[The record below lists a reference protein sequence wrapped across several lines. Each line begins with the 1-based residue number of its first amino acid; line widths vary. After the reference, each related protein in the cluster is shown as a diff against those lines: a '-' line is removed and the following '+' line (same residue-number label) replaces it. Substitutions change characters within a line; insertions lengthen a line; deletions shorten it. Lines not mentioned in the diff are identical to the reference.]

1 MSSGRRP
8 RTRTILRYGLTLV
21 VLIAVGW
28 LFALAL
34 AQNWEQVQAADLRPN
49 GLMVVA
55 VVVFAAAVPVSGL
68 LWGAIVDVLAPDA
81 RMTPREAIEVHSAS
95 WLLKYIPG
103 QVGSLVNKVVWGGR
117 RGISRMV
124 ILISFI
130 YENVFLQIVSIVPSI
145 VIIAIS
151 VGVGVLAGNIATAI
165 VVGIALVPLIAVLDR
180 RVFRRVLD
188 LATRRLTKQA
198 LPVEYFLPTRRTLA
212 LLAGFVAPRV
222 INGVGIVLVAASITS
237 VPADDWL
244 LIGAAY
250 ALAGALG
257 ILVFFVPSGLGVR
270 EAVLFAC
277 LVAAG
282 YSAADAVLISLLARL
297 LSTIADALLALMYA
311 LLRILPRKDTTA

>member
-1 MSSGRRP
+1 MSEARSP
-8 RTRTILRYGLTLV
+8 RVRTILRYALTAV
-21 VLIAVGW
+21 VLVAVGW
-28 LFALAL
+28 LFWLAL
-34 AQNWEQVQAADLRPN
+34 AQNWEQVQQADLRPN
-49 GLMVVA
+49 LLMVVA

-68 LWGAIVDVLAPDA
+68 LWGVIVTDLAPDA
-81 RMTPREAIEVHSAS
+81 RVTARDAVEVHSAS

-130 YENVFLQIVSIVPSI
+130 YENVFLQIVSIVPSL
-145 VIIAIS
+145 VIIALS
-151 VGVGVLAGNIATAI
+151 VGVGVLAGNVATAI
-165 VVGIALVPLIAVLDR
+165 VVGVALVPLIAVLDR
-180 RVFRRVLD
+180 RIFRRLLD
-188 LATRRLTKQA
+188 LATRRLTKQP
-198 LPVEYFLPTRRTLA
+198 LPVEYFLPTRRTAA
-212 LLAGFVAPRV
+212 LLAGFTVPRI
-222 INGVGIVLVAASITS
+222 INGVGIVLVAASITA
-237 VPADDWL
+237 VPATDWL

-257 ILVFFVPSGLGVR
+257 ILAFFVPSGLGVR

-297 LSTIADALLALMYA
+297 LSTIADAVLALLYA
-311 LLRILPRKDTTA
+311 LLRILPRKEPTA